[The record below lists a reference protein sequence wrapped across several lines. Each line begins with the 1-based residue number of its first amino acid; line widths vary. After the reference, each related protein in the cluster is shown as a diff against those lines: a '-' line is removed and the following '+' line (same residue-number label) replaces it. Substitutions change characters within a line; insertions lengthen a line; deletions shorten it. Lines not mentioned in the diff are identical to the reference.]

1 MIIAELE
8 GLAHITLPTWAA
20 SLGRR
25 APTRLRSPDMRLMLT
40 VRHMPNPP
48 LCRHPAVHPPLLLA
62 AVRIANPMGG
72 GLAARRDCQRGR
84 HAEGRD
90 CGSGRRRRAARAGEV
105 VGVWLCGYA
114 GWFLF
119 PALSCPVGCPRYLVA
134 TTADRVGRFHL
145 HCCQRPPIARQ
156 AYWLACSLAAGG
168 LLKFRT
174 VGRRE
179 YSHLLRLSE
188 WRGRPGGQAEHRVHV
203 PGCGMCRPPA
213 LRSDCCLSRLP
224 HAATVHT
231 SQAIPATPM
240 CCRRCA
246 DQLHACARGAG
257 RFHLREPAFL
267 CGGELATAA
276 ATAAALCCVVLC
288 TCACL
293 ELCPT
298 LL

>member
-1 MIIAELE
+1 MAMRLRWLVFIPCTVLPCW
-8 GLAHITLPTWAA
+8 LPTLPCGDY
-20 SLGRR
+20 GR
-25 APTRLRSPDMRLMLT
+25 PCG
-40 VRHMPNPP
+40 P
-48 LCRHPAVHPPLLLA
+48 LP
-62 AVRIANPMGG
+62 
-72 GLAARRDCQRGR
+72 
-84 HAEGRD
+84 
-90 CGSGRRRRAARAGEV
+90 
-105 VGVWLCGYA
+105 
-114 GWFLF
+114 
-119 PALSCPVGCPRYLVA
+119 PALLP
-134 TTADRVGRFHL
+134 

-203 PGCGMCRPPA
+203 PGCGMCRPSA

-276 ATAAALCCVVLC
+276 ATGAALCCVVLC

-293 ELCPT
+293 ELCST